1 LNNVM
6 PPLRIIPLGGLGEIG
21 KNMMAVEYGDDIVV
35 IDCGVQFPDED
46 MPGVDLII
54 PDVSYLVE
62 RADRV
67 KAILIT
73 HGHEDH
79 IGALPFILP
88 QINVPVYAPRLA
100 HGLISVKLNDR
111 RPTRGAVVEA
121 IEPGIGYQFG
131 DTLRATWFRVCHSIP
146 DAMGIAIETPRG
158 LVVHTGDFKIDHTP
172 VDGRTIDLATLARHG
187 AGGVLLLLSDSTY
200 AEVPGYTQSERVVGE
215 ALDRAIADAPGRVMV
230 ATFASLISRVQQ
242 VVDAAEHAHRKVG
255 IVGRSMEDNVAVA
268 TEMGY
273 LKIPPG
279 ILQNLSELRQ
289 LPPNEVVLLT
299 TGSQGEPT
307 SALVRIANKD
317 HRDISVLEG
326 DTVIISATP
335 IPGNEL
341 GVGRT
346 IDNLMRQG
354 ATVLYDRISTVHVH
368 GHASQEELKMMLNLV
383 RPRYFVPVHGE
394 YRHLMA
400 HAQLAWDVGV
410 AESGIFVLEDGDVLE
425 LSEDGAR
432 VEEKVPARRIYV
444 DGANRRDH
452 RSQVFRQRRTL
463 SKDGVVVVVLSTDKE
478 SGRVVGEPKA
488 VASGFMEDSETE
500 ELFQDLA
507 LTLSR
512 TLAGDPGLA
521 DQPDRLKSKMRE
533 TAREFLASET
543 NRRPIIFWKCD
554 WFPDHLFSLVVRN
567 GRTRWHDPLPKA
579 DEPLRHL
586 LEILSKP
593 GPPPPSTA
601 W

>member
-1 LNNVM
+1 MNNVM

-172 VDGRTIDLATLARHG
+172 VDGRTVDLATLARHG

-543 NRRPIIFWKCD
+543 NRRPIII
-554 WFPDHLFSLVVRN
+554 PVV
-567 GRTRWHDPLPKA
+567 
-579 DEPLRHL
+579 
-586 LEILSKP
+586 LEV
-593 GPPPPSTA
+593 
-601 W
+601 